1 MHCAKRAIGFAE
13 IQNGSAD
20 TLGSRYQP
28 GYPTTMANLQE
39 LLAQKQKLD
48 QQIALMQSEAR
59 NEAILKIQ
67 QIMRDYGLTL
77 TDLAAPEKRQLRTSS
92 GAKVEPKYRD
102 PSTGAT
108 WTGRGL
114 KPKWLT
120 AALAGG
126 RSIEEF
132 AV

>member
-1 MHCAKRAIGFAE
+1 
-13 IQNGSAD
+13 
-20 TLGSRYQP
+20 
-28 GYPTTMANLQE
+28 MANLQE